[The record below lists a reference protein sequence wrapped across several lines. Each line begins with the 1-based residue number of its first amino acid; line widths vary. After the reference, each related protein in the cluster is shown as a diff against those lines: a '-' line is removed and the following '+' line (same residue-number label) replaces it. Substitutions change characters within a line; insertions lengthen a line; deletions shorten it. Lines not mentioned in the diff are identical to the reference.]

1 MGSESWSVW
10 VPYTKSV
17 KETLKVARQQ
27 ALDELGFDSEREA
40 LEAYDAD
47 GTASPLDIDGF
58 SDAPEPASCWALD
71 AETLEAHFG
80 SAKPSKAAVDDGVD
94 ELMEELGRGESLCVV
109 AWKGGKPAEVLF
121 AGWSFD

>member
-17 KETLKVARQQ
+17 KQTLKVARQQ
-27 ALDELGFDSEREA
+27 ALDELGYASEGEA
-40 LEAYDAD
+40 LEACDAD
-47 GTASPLDIDGF
+47 GTASPLDIFGF
-58 SDAPEPASCWALD
+58 SDAPEPASCWTLD
-71 AETLEAHFG
+71 ADTLEAHFG
-80 SAKPSKAAVDDGVD
+80 SAKPSKDAVEDGVD
-94 ELMEELGRGESLCVV
+94 ELLEELGRGESLCVV